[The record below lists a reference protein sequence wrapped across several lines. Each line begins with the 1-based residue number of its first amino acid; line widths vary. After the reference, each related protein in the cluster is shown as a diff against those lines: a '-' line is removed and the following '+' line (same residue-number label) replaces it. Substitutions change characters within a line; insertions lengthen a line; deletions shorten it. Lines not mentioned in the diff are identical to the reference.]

1 MKIFRKGNYPNSEF
15 MSENGFYIPS
25 GLNLNI
31 KERNISQKQLI
42 KFLNSLL
49 PILNRYKFIYQ
60 F

>member
-31 KERNISQKQLI
+31 KELRYITKTINK
-42 KFLNSLL
+42 
-49 PILNRYKFIYQ
+49 ILK
-60 F
+60 